1 MSRFHC
7 WLGFSILLLCL
18 LSCRRIPLYEAESG
32 VYLKLD
38 LAFEETVR
46 SHVGFR
52 TPASVRVCF
61 YDMDL
66 HSLVAEEFLPTQ
78 GGFIYVAPG
87 QYDMIVY
94 SLGTEVTQVD
104 GTDVRALARAFTG
117 NAGQVLKVSKAD
129 GSTVP
134 RNYNVIYEPD
144 HLFVGRLPGVRIP
157 VHSGEDPTVVIECP
171 METLLETYSLEL
183 SRIENADCIR
193 EALVYITGQA
203 PCKYLWDGRFPPTP
217 SALFFPLQTNADD
230 QSIHTVF
237 NTFGRIPGVGS
248 EVYLN
253 VQVTAATGARYQWIF
268 DVSDQ
273 FDNPDNT
280 DSRIVIT
287 EPVIVPDDGSTGG
300 MTPSVNDWDAEIIN
314 VPL

>member
-117 NAGQVLKVSKAD
+117 NAGQVLKVSKSD
-129 GSTVP
+129 GTLP
-134 RNYNVIYEPD
+134 RNYNVINQPD
-144 HLFVGRLPGVRIP
+144 HLFVGRLSGVHIP
-157 VHSGEDPTVVIECP
+157 VHSTEDPTVVIESR
-171 METLLETYSLEL
+171 METLLETYTLEL
-183 SRIENADCIR
+183 SKLENAASIR
-193 EALVYITGQA
+193 EAHVYITGQA
-203 PCKYLWDGRFPPTP
+203 PSKYMWDGRFPSTP
-217 SALFFPLQTNADD
+217 CAIFFPL
-230 QSIHTVF
+230 SISGDEHSIQTVF

-253 VQVTAATGARYQWIF
+253 VNVTTGSGARYQWIF

-287 EPVIVPDDGSTGG
+287 EPVVVPDDGSTGG